1 MKFKEYLLLITLNMF
16 IKFAQAII
24 EQWQNA
30 KDEHDKGKAGKYVT
44 CSIGFHLEQV
54 SKTSDKTTMVKNAD
68 KALYL
73 AKEQGRNCFVQSNII
88 AES

>member
-1 MKFKEYLLLITLNMF
+1 MF